1 MRRRQSVNLPS
12 LLSLLPHL
20 ASLGLLSAQ
29 PLGRAVTLIV
39 STYGALAHRNAS
51 LLYLLQAIMLAH
63 GNVRNVEF
71 DWGPVQKSC
80 FRFQKQELWPDV
92 SYYDVALSMVPPQWR
107 YIRGPHIR
115 GRGQYSSIRRP
126 KGSGQKLSAGN
137 TQHIIHHTVYNMA
150 TGPPVWNAMYMR
162 FFMSPHTYFVQCP
175 SFDWC
180 RKNVQSNLRSKA
192 GAPSSIIRNIQ
203 WILSIPFCSL
213 TRTEGEKNWWRK
225 GRLMC

>member
-1 MRRRQSVNLPS
+1 MRGRQSFNLPS
-12 LLSLLPHL
+12 PPLPPP
-20 ASLGLLSAQ
+20 LGLSWPAQCSVLSAQ

-39 STYGALAHRNAS
+39 STYGALGHRNAS
-51 LLYLLQAIMLAH
+51 LLYLLQAIMLAQ

-80 FRFQKQELWPDV
+80 FRFQKHKFWPDV
-92 SYYDVALSMVPPQWR
+92 SYYDVALSMFPPQWR

-150 TGPPVWNAMYMR
+150 TGQWPPCMKCNVHEIFSVTAYMLCP
-162 FFMSPHTYFVQCP
+162 MS
-175 SFDWC
+175 
-180 RKNVQSNLRSKA
+180 
-192 GAPSSIIRNIQ
+192 
-203 WILSIPFCSL
+203 ILWL
-213 TRTEGEKNWWRK
+213 A
-225 GRLMC
+225 